1 VSGKSLHG
9 WQGATQGRKGEAG
22 SAIVTQDAACKLP
35 PEGMALRAALQRD
48 SFCLSG
54 YLHDEEAERF
64 GRLIRPILAETNRGH
79 KAATETGGHS

>member
-22 SAIVTQDAACKLP
+22 SPIVTQDAACKLP

-48 SFCLSG
+48 SFWLSG

-64 GRLIRPILAETNRGH
+64 GRLIRPILAETNRGWL
-79 KAATETGGHS
+79 AA